1 MSGYLSNFAKLVLEI
16 CREENIMCT
25 PLSDAWAFYL
35 KYRENEN
42 YIYGYQFG
50 LNPAVSHALCS
61 DKSTASDVLRLHK
74 IPSVLHVCCMSPVT
88 MEYANPAGNWHTV
101 EDMLSK
107 YGKIVCKD
115 NHGTG
120 GELVFMATTQL
131 EAEHAAQLIFLS
143 AESMAVS
150 PYIPIEEE
158 YRVILLD
165 NQVKLLYSKIRPHLT
180 GDGHSTIVEL
190 YGSYVLNSKNKF
202 TGGLPGED
210 FDRVLKKGQQ
220 YPLNWKHN
228 LGQGAHAQ
236 ILTDYDAYSQ
246 VIDLAK
252 KAAAALKASFVSVD
266 IIKAREGYLV
276 LEVNSGVMM
285 EYLSGETPQA
295 RQIAKE
301 IYREAILKMMGI
313 PCQ

>member
-16 CREENIMCT
+16 CKEEEIECT

-35 KYRENEN
+35 KYKDREN

-61 DKSTASDVLRLHK
+61 DKSMASDVLTLHK
-74 IPSVLHVCCMSPVT
+74 IPNVLHVCCMSPIT

-101 EDMLSK
+101 EAMLKK

-120 GELVFMATTQL
+120 GDLVFLATTQL
-131 EAEHAAQLIFLS
+131 EAEHAAQVIFLS

-158 YRVILLD
+158 YRVILLE

-180 GDGHSTIVEL
+180 GDGSSTIKEL
-190 YGSYVLNSKNKF
+190 YGRYILEAENKF
-202 TGGLPGED
+202 TGGLSGAD
-210 FDRVLKKGQQ
+210 FDRVLKKGEL

-228 LGQGAHAQ
+228 LGQGAHAR
-236 ILTDYDAYSQ
+236 IITDYSAHTQ
-246 VIDLAK
+246 VITLAK
-252 KAAAALKASFVSVD
+252 QAAKALKASFVSVD
-266 IIKAREGYLV
+266 IVRTRDKHLV

-285 EYLSGETPQA
+285 EYLSGEA
-295 RQIAKE
+295 AHLRQLAKAV
-301 IYREAILKMMGI
+301 YREAILLMMERTK
-313 PCQ
+313 